1 MELLIIVLLMG
12 LFALAAMRWGC
23 DSTESI
29 DSPEW
34 EKRQAPPFVGKSQTS
49 LHHNRLA

>member
-1 MELLIIVLLMG
+1 MELLIFILLTG

-23 DSTESI
+23 DSTEPI

-49 LHHNRLA
+49 LRHHSLA